1 MSPSERREMIFKE
14 NTKLSLRRQCKLFK
28 ISRPSIYYTPVGFSQ
43 TTINLMQEFDQIFTK
58 SLFFGSLQ
66 IAAYLSQPWFSVG
79 RHRVRRPIGIMGLQ
93 AIYKGGTPAR
103 SIPNTKFTRIC

>member
-14 NTKLSLRRQCKLFK
+14 NTKLSLRRQCKLLK

-58 SLFFGSLQ
+58 SLFLGASRSRHTCLSLGSL
-66 IAAYLSQPWFSVG
+66 L
-79 RHRVRRPIGIMGLQ
+79 
-93 AIYKGGTPAR
+93 GGTVCAVR
-103 SIPNTKFTRIC
+103 